1 MAKEFIKPVDQ
12 KYIQTLTEAVL
23 AVAHDPENP
32 ELNFWCGLKYEEAG
46 QTASAFSFHQR
57 AAERTQDD
65 NLAYECLCRLGLIF
79 ERQGR
84 RGNSARCMFQHALC
98 LLPKRPEAYV
108 LLSRHYE
115 NCGDNPLAYQY
126 ADTGLKM
133 ADFNQTPLHT
143 FVDYMGPWQLK
154 FHKMVNSWWW
164 GKDVECRDLL
174 RDLKENHRF
183 ELDENHFNAVQN
195 NLHRLGITRES
206 MVYRTYWMDN
216 DYHKLRYRFAGS
228 EQIRRNYSQIYQ
240 DLFVLS
246 MLNGKRGG
254 NYLEIGT
261 AGPRD
266 GNNTK
271 LLEETFGWKGMGIE
285 WDENFVKQY
294 REDRRNSVIH
304 GDALQ
309 VDYDQLLSDIAEN
322 GVVDYLQLDCEPAS
336 VTYEIMEK
344 IPFDKYKFAVITYEH
359 DDYVDMTGL
368 YRQKSRN
375 FLHSQGY
382 ILVANDLSTDG
393 ESNFEDWWVHPD
405 LVDGKI
411 LTIMRSISDHTQDAR
426 NYMVA
431 GFNQFAP
438 PDFQYGMIAQNKWFL
453 AMLDGEMFRD
463 TNLYER
469 MFEVEKGDI
478 VLDLGASVG
487 PFAYCAAKKDPK
499 IVVAVE
505 PHPGLVP
512 TLRHNLEKFDNIII
526 EPKAIS
532 HKTGKVD
539 IGGLFDPDA
548 KWDTGETREVEGITF
563 MDFIRTYE
571 IDKIDFLKIDIEGM
585 EYEVFNKENK
595 DWIFKNV
602 RKIAGE
608 FHMNDEEQKEKF
620 REFRDTYLKQF
631 VSDNGHTSIKV
642 LAADLV
648 DITWDLWNDHF
659 IDFYRE
665 ISLFIDNRKDN
676 G

>member
-1 MAKEFIKPVDQ
+1 MAKKEFIKPIEG
-12 KYIQTLTEAVL
+12 KYIKTLTDAL
-23 AVAHDPENP
+23 TAYAYDPENP
-32 ELNFWCGLKYEEAG
+32 ELNFWLGLKYEEAG

-57 AAERTQDD
+57 CAERTQDD

-108 LLSRHYE
+108 LLARHYE
-115 NCGDNPLAYQY
+115 NVGDNPTAYQY
-126 ADTGLKM
+126 ADLGLKLC
-133 ADFNQTPLHT
+133 DFNQAPLHT
-143 FVDYMGPWQLK
+143 FVDYLGPWQLK
-154 FHKMVNSWWW
+154 FHKMVSAWWW

-174 RDLKENHRF
+174 RELKEKHRF
-183 ELDENHFNAVQN
+183 ELDQNHFNAVQN

-228 EQIRRNYSQIYQ
+228 EQIGRNYSQIYQ

-246 MLNGKRGG
+246 MLNGKRNGT
-254 NYLEIGT
+254 YLEIGT

-271 LLEETFGWKGMGIE
+271 LLEETFHWTGMGIE

-294 REDRRNSVIH
+294 EADRKNPVIQ

-309 VDYDQLLSDIAEN
+309 VDYKMLLNDIAVN

-336 VTYEIMEK
+336 VTYEIMKK
-344 IPFDKYKFAVITYEH
+344 IPFEDFKFAVITYEH

-368 YRQKSRN
+368 YRQKSRD
-375 FLHSQGY
+375 FLHSRGY
-382 ILVANDLSTDG
+382 MLVANDLSTEG

-405 LVDGKI
+405 LIDGKI
-411 LTIMRSISDHTQDAR
+411 LQMMRSISDHTQDAR
-426 NYMVA
+426 HYMLP

-438 PDFQYGMIAQNKWFL
+438 PSFQYGLINENNWFL

-469 MFEVEKGDI
+469 FFPVEKDDV
-478 VLDLGASVG
+478 VLDIGASVG
-487 PFAYCAAKKDPK
+487 PFSYCAAQKDPK
-499 IVVAVE
+499 IVIAME
-505 PHPGLVP
+505 PHPQLLP
-512 TLRHNLEKFDNIII
+512 TLRHNLDKFSNVII
-526 EPKAIS
+526 EPKAIGAE
-532 HKTGKVD
+532 TGKFQ
-539 IGGLFDPDA
+539 IKGLFDPKE
-548 KWDTGETREVEGITF
+548 KWATDKTNEAECITF

-571 IDKIDFLKIDIEGM
+571 IDNIDFLKTDCEGM
-585 EYEVFNKENK
+585 EYEIFTEENKE
-595 DWIFKNV
+595 WIIKNV

-608 FHMNDEEQKEKF
+608 FHLNDEKEKERF
-620 REFRDTYLKQF
+620 RKFRDEFLTEFPK
-631 VSDNGHTSIKV
+631 DKIHV
-642 LAADLV
+642 LTADLIDV
-648 DITWDLWNDHF
+648 SYGLFEDWF
-659 IDFYRE
+659 IDYYRE
-665 ISLFIDNRKDN
+665 ISLFIDNRD